1 MQGETYCT
9 RAVDQQHFTVRDVP
23 KLFKDKMKISS
34 QYVSQDQIETP
45 ESILIN
51 SQCSNTNG
59 ETQALP
65 GQSWWMCPW
74 CDFKINQEPRSRAEG
89 VTTSRIRSG
98 HLKNQHPQEDQTA
111 KQRSQK
117 GEPERMQKIL
127 ASRKG
132 KTKQIVDSYQGQHE
146 LTAICYSV
154 KCKECG
160 WKGAPDKLPNT
171 CNLMHRGG
179 LRLNADTMKQ

>member
-9 RAVDQQHFTVRDVP
+9 RADDQQHFTVRDVP
-23 KLFKDKMKISS
+23 QIIKDKIEISS

-74 CDFKINQEPRSRAEG
+74 CDFKIHQEPRSRAEG

-98 HLKNQHPQEDQTA
+98 HLKNQHPQEDQAA

-132 KTKQIVDSYQGQHE
+132 KTNKSM
-146 LTAICYSV
+146 TAT
-154 KCKECG
+154 
-160 WKGAPDKLPNT
+160 KGNT
-171 CNLMHRGG
+171 SSRQF
-179 LRLNADTMKQ
+179 AIQ